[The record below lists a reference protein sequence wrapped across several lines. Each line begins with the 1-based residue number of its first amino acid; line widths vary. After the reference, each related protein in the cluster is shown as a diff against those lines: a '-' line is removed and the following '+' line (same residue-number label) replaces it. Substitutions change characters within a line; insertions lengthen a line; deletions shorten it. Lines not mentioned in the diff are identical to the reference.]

1 MSTYYYYSDTL
12 YHHGIKG
19 QKWGIRRYQNEDG
32 SLTSEGRR
40 HYGYGDK
47 LRAKAD
53 YYDRKAELARTNFG
67 KRRMVYKAEVNRG
80 AANIRDIQAE
90 AKRNNTKAKSVDL
103 DIERAKSNKAFSERM
118 AKTYKEGSRMNVAY
132 KNSALADDRIQKLYE
147 KQKAQNMSDGK
158 RFIDNLKYDLSFK
171 NDKLTWSGRETSF
184 WKEVGIAMITNGVG
198 NVALDE
204 LYYRRHNSPK
214 AQKRNELKDAKK
226 EYKEQDRKIQDD
238 YYRKL
243 EDLEKNYKR
252 GQQLSAED
260 QEKERQYDR
269 EAQEAWANNK
279 QSYKARVKSIK
290 RR

>member
-1 MSTYYYYSDTL
+1 MSTYIYYGDTL
-12 YHHGIKG
+12 YHHGVKG
-19 QKWGIRRYQNEDG
+19 QKWGLRRYQNEDG

-47 LRAKAD
+47 LREKAA
-53 YYDRKAELARTNFG
+53 YYDKKAEIARTNFG
-67 KRRMVYKAEVNRG
+67 KRRMIYKAEANRT
-80 AANIRDIQAE
+80 AANMRDIKAE
-90 AKRNNTKAKSVDL
+90 AKLNSTKVKNVDL
-103 DIERAKSNKAFSERM
+103 DIERQKGSKAYAERM
-118 AKTYKEGSRMNVAY
+118 SKTFKEGSRMNVMYQNQARGAEHV
-132 KNSALADDRIQKLYE
+132 KKEYE
-147 KQKAQNMSDGK
+147 RQKAQNMSDGK
-158 RFIDNLKYDLSFK
+158 RIVDNLKHDLSFK
-171 NDKLTWSGRETSF
+171 NNLSTWSGRKTNI
-184 WKEVGIAMITNGVG
+184 WKEAGIAMITNGVG
-198 NVALDE
+198 NMVLDE
-204 LYYRRHNSPK
+204 LYYRKNYSPK

-269 EAQEAWANNK
+269 EAQEAWEKNK